1 MLAFIRAAEH
11 GSFSAA
17 ARASQLTP
25 SAVSKLISRLEE
37 RLQVRLFVRSSRALL
52 LTEEGAVYLKSAW
65 AVVDAMGEA
74 DSLAE
79 RLPTRVSGML
89 RVHTMTTFAKHQILP
104 WLPHFLESYPLLDL
118 DIQLGAQYL
127 DLFDQGI
134 DVAIHSGFLPSSSRV
149 ARRLNDNEW
158 IICASPHYL
167 ANHAPLF
174 HPQDLLAH
182 QCFGFDFE
190 SQWSGWS
197 FQENGRLFKVP
208 FRSRSSFGQGDLL
221 RDLALQ
227 GAGIVKLAGF
237 HIGEDIRHGRLV
249 PLLSEFY
256 TGEKESVS
264 LIYANRK
271 YLSPRIKVFID
282 FLSGRVKD
290 QRWTIT

>member
-17 ARASQLTP
+17 ARASNLSP
-25 SAVSKLISRLEE
+25 SAVSKLISRLED

-52 LTEEGAVYLKSAW
+52 LTEEGAAYLKSAL
-65 AVVDAMGEA
+65 AVVDAMSEA

-104 WLPHFLESYPLLDL
+104 WLPEFLDTYPLLDL
-118 DIQLGAQYL
+118 DIQLGPQYI
-127 DLFDQGI
+127 DLFEQGV
-134 DVAIHSGFLPSSSRV
+134 DVAIHSGFLPDSSRV

-158 IICASPHYL
+158 IVCASPDYL
-167 ANHAPLF
+167 ATHAALRRPE
-174 HPQDLLAH
+174 DLLEH
-182 QCFGFDFE
+182 QCFGFSFD
-190 SQWSGWS
+190 SQWSVWS
-197 FQENGRLFKVP
+197 FQENGRYIKVP
-208 FRSRSSFGQGDLL
+208 FRSRASFGQGDLL

-237 HIGEDIRHGRLV
+237 HIGEDIRQGRLV
-249 PLLSEFY
+249 PVLSEFY
-256 TGEKESVS
+256 TGAKESVS

-271 YLSPRIKVFID
+271 YLSPRIKVFND
-282 FLSGRVKD
+282 FLSNRVKGLC
-290 QRWTIT
+290 WTIT